1 MIDNKLISSMLND
14 LYNMLS
20 NQVEDITKGKAAYLE
35 TINNIE
41 SAIAHYDTY
50 RALQDWFFKKFLI

>member
-1 MIDNKLISSMLND
+1 MIDDKLISSMLND

-35 TINNIE
+35 TISNIE

-50 RALQDWFFKKFLI
+50 RELQD

>member
-1 MIDNKLISSMLND
+1 MIDDKLISSMLND

-20 NQVEDITKGKAAYLE
+20 NQVEDITKGKVAYLE

-41 SAIAHYDTY
+41 LAIAHYDTY
-50 RALQDWFFKKFLI
+50 RALQD